1 MRNRIFQIRRK
12 FIILFIKRL
21 VILPLGNNSFSKR
34 LIHIIFIILRVF
46 ILLSQRIIFPW
57 CNNFCLILNDL
68 VLINLRDADH
78 WFLSFIFGLIPVRI
92 LLLTTRFVHLDTYFL
107 FINHFLALLFTFVFL
122 CHEIALTGLFLALV
136 EIWILFSV
144 LLISFAMSV
153 RVFRLLISLI
163 ISPAF
168 NLRSDI
174 KHLFDQE
181 LQNFV
186 FVFSF

>member
-1 MRNRIFQIRRK
+1 M
-12 FIILFIKRL
+12 
-21 VILPLGNNSFSKR
+21 
-34 LIHIIFIILRVF
+34 
-46 ILLSQRIIFPW
+46 
-57 CNNFCLILNDL
+57 
-68 VLINLRDADH
+68 
-78 WFLSFIFGLIPVRI
+78 RI
-92 LLLTTRFVHLDTYFL
+92 LLLTTRFIHLDTYFL

-122 CHEIALTGLFLALV
+122 CHEITLTGIFLALV

-163 ISPAF
+163 ISPAV

-186 FVFSF
+186 FVFSFQFFYLLQSVYLNEFCHICLPPLAVLQAL